1 MIPTNKY
8 QKEYIFRVNK
18 VIDHIDKNIDKQLNL
33 DVLADVANFSPFHF
47 HRIFTTFTG
56 ETLNNFIKRLR
67 VEKSARLLIN
77 EPETPI
83 SDIAYYCGYNSTS
96 VFCRAFKEYF
106 KVSAKDYRE
115 KMLIENSKNR
125 QPDSKIDKLPE
136 SSDDY
141 IRIVELNKK
150 WRNIMKTN
158 IQIKEMP
165 AMDLVYFRYYG
176 PFNQIG
182 TAYEKLF
189 KWAGPRGLL
198 NFPETK
204 TVTVYH
210 DDPKITDM
218 QKVRQDAC
226 ITVKGEVKADGEFG
240 KQHLKS
246 GKYAVGRFE
255 VGPTEFQKAW
265 DAMCIWVS
273 ESGYLPADSSPYEL
287 YYEDPE
293 HNANNKFLLDICIP
307 VKPM

>member
-1 MIPTNKY
+1 MIPKNKY

-18 VIDHIDKNIDKQLNL
+18 VIDHIDKNIDKPLNL
-33 DVLADVANFSPFHF
+33 DVLANVANFSPFHF

-83 SDIAYYCGYNSTS
+83 SDIAYYCGYNSAS
-96 VFCRAFKEYF
+96 VFCRAFKDYF

-115 KMLIENSKNR
+115 KMLDENSKNR
-125 QPDSKIDKLPE
+125 QSDSKIDKLPE

-226 ITVKGEVKADGEFG
+226 ITVKGDLKVDGEFG
-240 KQHLKS
+240 KQKLQG

-255 VGPTEFQKAW
+255 IDPTEFEKAW

-273 ESGYLPADSSPYEL
+273 ESGYLPSDSSPYEL

-293 HNANNKFLLDICIP
+293 YNANSKFLLDICIP
-307 VKPM
+307 VKPF

>member
-1 MIPTNKY
+1 MIPKNKY
-8 QKEYIFRVNK
+8 QKEYIFRINK
-18 VIDHIDKNIDKQLNL
+18 VIDYIDKNIDKPLSL
-33 DVLADVANFSPFHF
+33 DVLAEVANFSPFHF

-67 VEKSARLLIN
+67 VEKSARMLIN
-77 EPETPI
+77 EPETPV
-83 SDIAYYCGYNSTS
+83 SEIAFYCGYNSTS
-96 VFCRAFKEYF
+96 VFCRTFKEYF
-106 KVSAKDYRE
+106 ELNAKDYRQ
-115 KMLIENSKNR
+115 KMIDEYSKNR
-125 QPDSKIDKLPE
+125 QSDSKIDKLPE

-141 IRIVELNKK
+141 IRIVEFNKK

-165 AMDLVYFRYYG
+165 AMNLVYYRYYG

-189 KWAGPRGLL
+189 KWAGSRGLL

-226 ITVKGEVKADGEFG
+226 ITVKGDVKVDGEFG
-240 KQHLKS
+240 KQSLQG

-255 VGPTEFQKAW
+255 IDPTEFEHAW
-265 DAMCIWVS
+265 EAMCIWVS
-273 ESGYLPADSSPYEL
+273 ESGYLPADQSPYEL

-293 HNANNKFLLDICIP
+293 QNANNKFLLDICIP